1 VPKGHKQD
9 KQIKEHK
16 QEKKAK
22 KVSFAD
28 PIATELKAPKTA
40 IPDDSIMF
48 IKGTFSTSSH
58 LNETVPSV
66 ATCPT
71 MDTSTLVACNF
82 TPNID
87 TESCVTTSR
96 IVVPAPLPHVT
107 MTEPISADISTGEG
121 TALEQCMVP
130 GNNIPSENVSG
141 AEINLQGTA
150 AEQPT
155 NNAMYVSLAAVPDK
169 DMDEL
174 RREQPDASKEKNMEL
189 LLDHLQEFLVS
200 PPASAVIG
208 VENHHNSSIRG
219 SLVLDEIDQSCMI
232 PNAEDCQP
240 PVNTPIV
247 NQTANC
253 TVGNT

>member
-1 VPKGHKQD
+1 
-9 KQIKEHK
+9 
-16 QEKKAK
+16 
-22 KVSFAD
+22 
-28 PIATELKAPKTA
+28 
-40 IPDDSIMF
+40 
-48 IKGTFSTSSH
+48 
-58 LNETVPSV
+58 
-66 ATCPT
+66 
-71 MDTSTLVACNF
+71 
-82 TPNID
+82 
-87 TESCVTTSR
+87 
-96 IVVPAPLPHVT
+96 
-107 MTEPISADISTGEG
+107 
-121 TALEQCMVP
+121 
-130 GNNIPSENVSG
+130 
-141 AEINLQGTA
+141 
-150 AEQPT
+150 
-155 NNAMYVSLAAVPDK
+155 
-169 DMDEL
+169 MDEL